1 MWYNGIT
8 KDLVQQIAQC
18 HLRPE
23 SFTDN
28 IEATRKCRLCQAK
41 ASFKAYS
48 DHFNLKP
55 NDVIIN
61 LNNRRRY
68 QKLDNEEL
76 IRSIFNHEYDE
87 FSAYGEITKPSDL
100 EKILKHIAWFL
111 KHDPSYKLDSN
122 LVPVADSTQ
131 ELMSQFSYLK
141 DEQKTLSRYIE
152 TLSYQINAYD
162 EIEIAKIRMR
172 LATSFEQEDPDFES
186 LHIIKPSM
194 LDFTYVRHEEE
205 KSESEKRLRK
215 KLNQIIYLKNLEKTY
230 EMKDGEE
237 NADSCPICNEA
248 LGFEWIILSCGHLF
262 CSRYNFFDGK
272 NIKII

>member
-1 MWYNGIT
+1 
-8 KDLVQQIAQC
+8 
-18 HLRPE
+18 LRPE

-87 FSAYGEITKPSDL
+87 FSAYREITQPSDL
-100 EKILKHIAWFL
+100 EKILKHVTWFL

-152 TLSYQINAYD
+152 TMSYQINAYD

-194 LDFTYVRHEEE
+194 LNFTYVRHEEE

-262 CSRYNFFDGK
+262 CSRYNFFAGK
-272 NIKII
+272 NIKIIFFLIYFL